1 MCATPSRQARDV
13 LLEEAKAEAEKDK
26 EMVDSVV
33 ARIAAEDDREVRQT
47 SKTADPTTGVSRQPA
62 CAPSGRAP
70 GPACASPFRP
80 IARATLS
87 RAPACAAPIARAV
100 GGEALLFV
108 EGRPPEVFLARL
120 PACLAGSARGG
131 ASPIVWTLR
140 SMVARASAARM
151 GCDERRIREEC
162 APRCL
167 AAKLSATVLRRRVGG
182 RRRVVVS
189 VCCFFFV
196 FVLH

>member
-1 MCATPSRQARDV
+1 MSANQRAGPRAPAATASRSAAAIPADGYLFPSRRGRDQILMCATPSRQARDV

-87 RAPACAAPIARAV
+87 RAPAC
-100 GGEALLFV
+100 
-108 EGRPPEVFLARL
+108 
-120 PACLAGSARGG
+120 
-131 ASPIVWTLR
+131 LR
-140 SMVARASAARM
+140 DTA
-151 GCDERRIREEC
+151 EE
-162 APRCL
+162 P
-167 AAKLSATVLRRRVGG
+167 VLRDEGDDVGPLVGAGGLG
-182 RRRVVVS
+182 RHLAQRAQQHG
-189 VCCFFFV
+189 
-196 FVLH
+196 L